1 MKKTLFF
8 VIASSAFFA
17 AMHNGVRFLSE
28 SLHPFEIAFF
38 RSLFGLIILTPLL
51 IKNGSKSFQ
60 THKPILHGLR
70 GIFNGVSI
78 LCWFTALSLMPVA
91 DATSLSL
98 VSPIFAIIGAMIFL
112 GEKIHMNQWI
122 GIIVVL
128 IGGAVIVETS
138 FSFVGLGPILVFISA
153 ICLAI
158 SKVIAKNLSN
168 YDHPDTIVAYLTT
181 TMMIATFI
189 PSLYFWDWPTINEII
204 YLALIGGLGTL
215 GHICLARAYIY
226 SDLSIID
233 PLMFLRMIWASI
245 FGYIIFYEF
254 PTIYTWIGAIIIV
267 IGIIVIT
274 DKNPLLKRIIDR
286 INKHKTTSH

>member
-1 MKKTLFF
+1 MRKTLIF

-38 RSLFGLIILTPLL
+38 RSLFGLMILTPLL
-51 IKNGSKSFQ
+51 IKNGSKTFK
-60 THKPILHGLR
+60 TKKPLHHTLR
-70 GIFNGVSI
+70 GIFNGISI

-91 DATSLSL
+91 DATSISL

-112 GEKIHMNQWI
+112 GEKINTNQLI
-122 GIIVVL
+122 GIIIVL
-128 IGGAVIVETS
+128 IGGIVIVQAS
-138 FSFVGLGPILVFISA
+138 FSFIGLGPILVFVSA

-168 YDHPDTIVAYLTT
+168 YDHPDTIVAYLTI

-189 PSLYFWDWPTINEII
+189 PSLYFWDWPTINEIV
-204 YLALIGGLGTL
+204 YLVLIGGLGTL
-215 GHICLARAYIY
+215 GHICLARAYTY

-233 PLMFLRMIWASI
+233 PLMFLRMIWASF
-245 FGYIIFYEF
+245 FGYIIFDEF
-254 PTIYTWIGAIIIV
+254 PNIFTWVGALVIV
-267 IGIIVIT
+267 VGIIVIT
-274 DKNPLLKRIIDR
+274 EKSSLLRKIDKIK
-286 INKHKTTSH
+286 KHKTTSH